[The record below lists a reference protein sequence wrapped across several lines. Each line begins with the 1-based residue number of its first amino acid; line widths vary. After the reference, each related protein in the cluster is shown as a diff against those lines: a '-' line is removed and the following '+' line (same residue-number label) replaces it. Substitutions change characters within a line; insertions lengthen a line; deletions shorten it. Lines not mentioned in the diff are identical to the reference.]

1 MNMLEIQKLS
11 KHFGGLQAVQRIAFD
26 IQERE
31 ILGLIGPNGAGKT
44 TIFNM
49 VSGFYPPDEGKVI
62 FNEENI
68 TGLKPHQICQKGIG
82 RTFQIVQPFS
92 DITVVE
98 NVKVGA
104 YNRLEKSEEA
114 QSKAEEILN
123 FLGLWPK
130 RLEKAK
136 NLTLPER
143 KRLELARALATGPK
157 LLLLDEVVAGL
168 NPAEIDKILP
178 LIQKIRSTGIT
189 IFMIEHVMKAIM
201 NLSDRIV
208 VIHHGEKIAEGKP
221 QEVSQDAKVIQ
232 AYLGRKHRNA

>member
-92 DITVVE
+92 DITAVE

>member
-1 MNMLEIQKLS
+1 MNMLQIQNLS
-11 KHFGGLQAVQRIAFD
+11 KHFGGLQAVQRIAFA
-26 IQERE
+26 IEEKE

-49 VSGFYPPDEGKVI
+49 VSGFYPPDEGKV
-62 FNEENI
+62 FFKDEDI
-68 TGLKPHQICQKGIG
+68 TGLKPHRICQKGIG
-82 RTFQIVQPFS
+82 RTFQIVQPFGE
-92 DITVVE
+92 ITVLE

-104 YNRLEKSEEA
+104 YNRLEKPEEA
-114 QSKAEEILN
+114 QTKAEEVLN
-123 FLGLWPK
+123 FLGLFPK

-143 KRLELARALATGPK
+143 KRLELARALATGPR

-178 LIQKIRSTGIT
+178 LIQNIRSTGIT

-221 QEVSQDAKVIQ
+221 KEISQDSKVIQ

>member
-1 MNMLEIQKLS
+1 MLEIQKLS

-92 DITVVE
+92 DITAVE

>member
-1 MNMLEIQKLS
+1 MNMLQIQNLS
-11 KHFGGLQAVQRIAFD
+11 KYFGGLKAVQQIAFA
-26 IQERE
+26 IQENE

-49 VSGFYPPDEGKVI
+49 VSGYYPPTEGKVL
-62 FNEENI
+62 FQDEDI
-68 TGLKPHQICQKGIG
+68 TGLKPHVICQKGIG
-82 RTFQIVQPFS
+82 RTFQIVQPFGE
-92 DITVVE
+92 ITVLE

-104 YNRLEKSEEA
+104 YNRREKSEEA
-114 QSKAEEILN
+114 EGKAEEVLN
-123 FLGLWPK
+123 FLGLLPK
-130 RLEKAK
+130 RQEKAK

-143 KRLELARALATGPK
+143 KRLELARALATEPK

-178 LIQKIRSTGIT
+178 IIQKIRSTGIT

-201 NLSDRIV
+201 NLSDRVV

-221 QEVSQDAKVIQ
+221 KEVSQDSKLIQ

>member
-1 MNMLEIQKLS
+1 MNMLEIQNLS
-11 KHFGGLQAVQRIAFD
+11 KHFGGLQAVQQIAFA
-26 IQERE
+26 IQEKE

-44 TIFNM
+44 TLFNM
-49 VSGFYPPDEGKVI
+49 VSGFYPPDEGKV
-62 FNEENI
+62 FFKDEDI

-82 RTFQIVQPFS
+82 RTFQIVQPFG

-104 YNRLEKSEEA
+104 YNRLEKSGEA
-114 QSKAEEILN
+114 QAKAEEILN

-130 RLEKAK
+130 RMEKAK

-178 LIQKIRSTGIT
+178 LIQNIRSTGIT

-221 QEVSQDAKVIQ
+221 KEISQDSKVIQ